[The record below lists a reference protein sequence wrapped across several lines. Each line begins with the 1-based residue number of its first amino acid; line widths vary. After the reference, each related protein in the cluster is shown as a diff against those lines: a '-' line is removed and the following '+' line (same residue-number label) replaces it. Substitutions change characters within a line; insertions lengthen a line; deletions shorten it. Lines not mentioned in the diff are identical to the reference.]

1 MLGRTFA
8 LAATLALAVPSVLP
22 AQSPTRKASKRP
34 HTIYGRSTYYAEFF
48 DGRET
53 TSGEIYRRDE
63 LTAAHRS
70 LPFGSLVR
78 VTNLRNG
85 RSIVVRITDRGPRY
99 RAFQLDVSGRAAELL
114 GFYREM
120 VARVRLDILRFGRDS
135 LTELGKRDTALTRG
149 FGLLQGDGSPAASG
163 EAPSPGLTPPPAA
176 APGSDATAARTRAP
190 APARARP
197 RPATLPPTG

>member
-8 LAATLALAVPSVLP
+8 LAAALALAAPSLAL
-22 AQSPTRKASKRP
+22 AQSSARKASPRL

-85 RSIVVRITDRGPRY
+85 RSTVVRITDRGPRNRY
-99 RAFQLDVSGRAAELL
+99 FQLDVSGHAAELL
-114 GFYREM
+114 GFYSEM
-120 VARVRLDILRFGRDS
+120 VARVRLDILRLGPDS
-135 LTELGKRDTALTRG
+135 LTELGRLDAALTWALRG
-149 FGLLQGDGSPAASG
+149 D
-163 EAPSPGLTPPPAA
+163 
-176 APGSDATAARTRAP
+176 
-190 APARARP
+190 
-197 RPATLPPTG
+197 

>member
-8 LAATLALAVPSVLP
+8 LAATLALAVSSVLL

-34 HTIYGRSTYYAEFF
+34 HTIYGRSTYYAERF
-48 DGRET
+48 DGRTT

-85 RSIVVRITDRGPRY
+85 RSTVVRITDRGPHNRY
-99 RAFQLDVSGRAAELL
+99 FQLDVSGHAAELL
-114 GFYREM
+114 GFYQAM
-120 VARVRLDILRFGRDS
+120 VARVRLDILRFGPDS
-135 LTELGKRDTALTRG
+135 LTELGRADSALVRSL
-149 FGLLQGDGSPAASG
+149 GLVRSDGSP
-163 EAPSPGLTPPPAA
+163 LRPAGA
-176 APGSDATAARTRAP
+176 APGSGATAARTRAP
-190 APARARP
+190 APAPARP
-197 RPATLPPTG
+197 RPAAPPSRG